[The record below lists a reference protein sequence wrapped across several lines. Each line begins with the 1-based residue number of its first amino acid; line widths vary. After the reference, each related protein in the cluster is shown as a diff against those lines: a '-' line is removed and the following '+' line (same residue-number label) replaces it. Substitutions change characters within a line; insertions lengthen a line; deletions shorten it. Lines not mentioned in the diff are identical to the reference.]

1 MKFPRTPHITGSKAT
16 DDDIFV
22 RFSPDFLASTQF
34 VATEKMDG
42 SNITI
47 DRNGA
52 YASNG
57 GTPSADWFYPARDT
71 YHRIG
76 HLIDDGITIAGELL
90 TWRKCIPYDS
100 LPGEF
105 MVFSVIDGETVLP
118 WNDVVEYAQLLELP
132 VVNVL
137 AQGSYEDVIATSM
150 RKLNTRER
158 VMEGFVMRNQD
169 AFSIGDYADN
179 VAKFVGDW
187 HSPVAGNTGRNS
199 IVTSGVDKYV

>member
-16 DDDIFV
+16 NDDIFAH
-22 RFSPDFLASTQF
+22 FSPDFLTSTQF

-42 SNITI
+42 SNVTI
-47 DRNGA
+47 DRKGA
-52 YASNG
+52 YARNG
-57 GTPSADWFYPARDT
+57 STTNADWFYPARDT
-71 YHRIG
+71 YYRIG

-90 TWRKCIPYDS
+90 SWRKCIPYEG

-105 MVFSVIDGETVLP
+105 MVFSVIDGDTVLP

-137 AQGSYEDVIATSM
+137 ARGYYEDVVNTSM

-158 VMEGFVMRNQD
+158 DMEGFVMRNQD
-169 AFSIGDYADN
+169 AFPISEYADN
-179 VAKFVGDW
+179 VAKFVGAW
-187 HSPVAGNTGRNS
+187 HSPVAGNTGRNT
-199 IVTSGVDKYV
+199 ILPQ